1 MANELKEQEWFLS
14 GGNGVITLAESG
26 STEPITY
33 LRPEQK
39 ANAGYIVERHNAT
52 IRSIRAEVE
61 RLRASQ
67 FSMEVIEC
75 DKCDL
80 CEDHHG

>member
-1 MANELKEQEWFLS
+1 MANELPVEQVEEAPERIWTF
-14 GGNGVITLAESG
+14 
-26 STEPITY
+26 
-33 LRPEQK
+33 LRPDGSRAWHTSRLEK
-39 ANAGYIVERHNAT
+39 SDTEYVRADIVN
-52 IRSIRAEVE
+52 SLRAEVE
-61 RLRASQ
+61 RLRTSQ